1 MKTINTFSLFI
12 YKFCLIAICMLAF
25 IHGSNAQDVSQFTY
39 SHLGIDDGMFS
50 QRVYSILQ
58 TNDGGI
64 WWGTKNGVERY
75 NGVTITHYQ
84 LGEHGK
90 FSNDGGRYIKLMID
104 EADDNSQ
111 QLYAFDDKGFIAVYD
126 APTDQFREKV
136 NIGLLITGVV
146 QLNDIRPTRQGIWV
160 ATHDGIYLIND
171 QKATVVVKG
180 ICANS
185 IVRTEKQL
193 LFCTRDGVYVTSATA
208 TASAKMQKIAP
219 YDIESGYYDPL
230 YDKVWLGG
238 FSSGLYVLENNGNV
252 TKVSSQEDGWQQP
265 IRSIC
270 PYNSKTMLIGI
281 DGKGVHWASRRPDAE
296 GHYKSG
302 LLFDANEGPQ
312 GVLHGNGIY
321 SIMCDSWENIVIG
334 SYSGG
339 IDIARPVGSTEA
351 TFHHVRNNHQ
361 SILNGHVNCVMQ
373 CSPILLA
380 MGTDNGVS
388 MLNTQTHTWTHYCQ
402 GSVVLSLCQ
411 TPDGKLLASTYG
423 KGVYEVGVGGAH
435 QLYTVAN
442 GSLQDDHVFKL
453 LYDHNGGLWMGCLD
467 GALVQKTNTGFRFH
481 QVHYVNDL
489 LELPDGRIAVGT
501 AYGLWTVTP
510 ATGKKEELKYQTPKG
525 DDINRFVLSLLMNG
539 NDELWIGTDGGG
551 VYVYNLQSKQCSQL
565 TTANGLP
572 SNSVRSLSKDHF
584 GRIMIATEHGLAF
597 VKPNQPDRVID
608 VNYCY
613 GLACEYTNGAAA
625 NLQDG
630 LMLFGTTS
638 GAVIINPENIQ
649 EINYLTRLRI
659 KSVSC
664 GDDDDDFK
672 ERTYQMLQDGKL
684 ELPYN
689 KRTFDLNFES
699 INLRNQ
705 FDIVYQYQVGGGEWS
720 QPNEQQYIRFTN
732 LEPGHHQ
739 LLLRSVSRTCGA
751 VLDEV
756 QLTIHIKQ
764 PWWYSW
770 WMKLVYCCLIL
781 LAFYGAWRIY
791 QLHTKYMRLV
801 VNNPKLNA
809 NYQTN
814 IQKKQTDTPMEEPK
828 EEGSEFISKV
838 TKLVIDNL
846 SDTDFSIDR
855 LCQEM
860 AMSRTLFY
868 IKLKTFTGKSP
879 QDFIRVIRLERA
891 AALLRSGRTVADV
904 AAMTGFDNAKYFST
918 VFKKYFKVSPSKYT
932 EKV

>member
-104 EADDNSQ
+104 EADDDSQ
-111 QLYAFDDKGFIAVYD
+111 QLYAFDDKGFIAVYN

-136 NIGLLITGVV
+136 NICQLITGVV

-423 KGVYEVGVGGAH
+423 KGVYEVGAGGAH

-613 GLACEYTNGAAA
+613 G
-625 NLQDG
+625 
-630 LMLFGTTS
+630 TTS

-664 GDDDDDFK
+664 GDDDDKFK
-672 ERTYQMLQDGKL
+672 EQTYQMLHDGQL
-684 ELPYN
+684 ELPYS

-756 QLTIHIKQ
+756 QLTIHIQQ

-770 WMKLVYCCLIL
+770 WMKLVYFCLIL
-781 LAFYGAWRIY
+781 LAFYGARRIY

-809 NYQTN
+809 SYQTT
-814 IQKKQTDTPMEEPK
+814 IQEEQTDTSVEEPK

-855 LCQEM
+855 LGQEM